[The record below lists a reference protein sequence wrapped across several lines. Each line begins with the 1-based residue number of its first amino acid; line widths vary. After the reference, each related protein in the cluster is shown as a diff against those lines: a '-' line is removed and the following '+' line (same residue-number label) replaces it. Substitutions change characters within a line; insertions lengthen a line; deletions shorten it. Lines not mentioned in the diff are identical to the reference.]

1 MIKAFADT
9 RHMTMRHVMELL
21 RQPWWIFV
29 NLVQP
34 VIWLLLFGALF
45 ESVTDI
51 PGFGSTDYIQFL
63 APGVVVMTA
72 FFTAGW
78 SGMPMIE
85 DLERGV
91 VDRFLVSPVRRSSL
105 ITGRLA
111 NAALQIVVQTTIIIG
126 LALAT
131 GAQFSNGIVGVLVL
145 TAVAILLGASFGA
158 LSNGLALL
166 ARREETL
173 IALMQFLM
181 LPLSFLSVTFMQ
193 KDLMP
198 GWMHRLGLQPS
209 QLDGRGG
216 ARGAYLL
223 ARLGADRRP
232 GGNAG
237 GLLDGLP
244 VLRRSGLPGL
254 PAVDLNH
261 LVPRPWP
268 SEPYSATGARPATR
282 VPPEQPRRLRA
293 AASALRGWGASDSAG
308 HTDGAPASP

>member
-1 MIKAFADT
+1 MTQAIADT

-34 VIWLLLFGALF
+34 IVWLLLFGALF
-45 ESVTDI
+45 EAVTDI
-51 PGFGSTDYIQFL
+51 PGFGSDNYIQFL

-91 VDRFLVSPVRRSSL
+91 IDRFLVSPVRRSSL

-111 NAALQIVVQTTIIIG
+111 NASLQIVVQTAIIIG
-126 LALAT
+126 LALIT
-131 GAQFSNGIVGVLVL
+131 GAEFSNGIVGVLVL
-145 TAVAILLGASFGA
+145 TGVAILLGAAFGA
-158 LSNGLALL
+158 ISNGIALL
-166 ARREETL
+166 ARREETV

-198 GWMHRLGLQPS
+198 DWMQTASTFNPVNWAVEA
-209 QLDGRGG
+209 GREALTASPDWGMV
-216 ARGAYLL
+216 ACRA
-223 ARLGADRRP
+223 
-232 GGNAG
+232 
-237 GLLDGLP
+237 GLLVAFL
-244 VLRRSGLPGL
+244 
-254 PAVDLNH
+254 
-261 LVPRPWP
+261 
-268 SEPYSATGARPATR
+268 
-282 VPPEQPRRLRA
+282 
-293 AASALRGWGASDSAG
+293 AASMFFAVRAFRTYQRSV
-308 HTDGAPASP
+308 

>member
-1 MIKAFADT
+1 MIKAIADT
-9 RHMTMRHVMELL
+9 RHMTVRHVMELL

-45 ESVTDI
+45 ETVTDI
-51 PGFGSTDYIQFL
+51 PGFGSDNYIQFL

-111 NAALQIVVQTTIIIG
+111 QASLQIVIQTLIIVG
-126 LALAT
+126 LAILA
-131 GAQFSNGIVGVLVL
+131 GAEFSNGVAGVAVL
-145 TAVAILLGASFGA
+145 MGIAILVGAAFGA

-198 GWMHRLGLQPS
+198 GWMQTASDFNPVNWAVEA
-209 QLDGRGG
+209 GREALTASPDWG
-216 ARGAYLL
+216 AI
-223 ARLGADRRP
+223 
-232 GGNAG
+232 AG
-237 GLLDGLP
+237 RAGLLVAFLAATLFFA
-244 VLRRSGLPGL
+244 VRAFRTYQRS
-254 PAVDLNH
+254 V
-261 LVPRPWP
+261 
-268 SEPYSATGARPATR
+268 
-282 VPPEQPRRLRA
+282 
-293 AASALRGWGASDSAG
+293 
-308 HTDGAPASP
+308 